1 MSEGDIFI
9 DNEII
14 STQIYV
20 ASWYLEIMKYG
31 GHGNFGADHHIKL
44 ILHDFREMVVDIAAS
59 FTLFRDLSGQNFMH
73 GINAVKA
80 FQSGNPNKITI
91 LQNLKETQ
99 VSLFWPNR
107 CLWRMLETKCDIL
120 NRQPT

>member
-1 MSEGDIFI
+1 MTEGDIFI
-9 DNEII
+9 DSEII

-31 GHGNFGADHHIKL
+31 AYGNFRSDRHIQY
-44 ILHDFREMVVDIAAS
+44 ILHDFREMVVDITNS
-59 FTLFRDLSGQNFMH
+59 FTLFRDLSAENFIH

-80 FQSGNPNKITI
+80 FQSGTPNIPMI

-99 VSLFWPNR
+99 VSLVSIYFNFVAQLKR
-107 CLWRMLETKCDIL
+107 GFL
-120 NRQPT
+120 N